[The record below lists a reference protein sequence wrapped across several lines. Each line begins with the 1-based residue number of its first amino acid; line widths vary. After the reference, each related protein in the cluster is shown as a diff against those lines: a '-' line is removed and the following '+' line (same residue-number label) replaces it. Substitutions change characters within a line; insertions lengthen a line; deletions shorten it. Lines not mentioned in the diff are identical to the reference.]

1 MPKVILTA
9 KVEDAAKWE
18 AGFKTHG
25 DVMRTYDLAGPVDYA
40 ISGNEVVICMEPK
53 DLDVFKKAMES
64 KATADA
70 MATDG
75 VKRDTV
81 KTFVLDK
88 NAKP

>member
-1 MPKVILTA
+1 VPKVILTA
-9 KVEDAAKWE
+9 KVEDATKWE

-25 DVMRTYDLAGPVDYA
+25 DVMRTYDLAGQVDYA

-53 DLDVFKKAMES
+53 DLNVFKKAMES

-88 NAKP
+88 NVKP